1 MPPEID
7 FPHADQVYR
16 IRRDAYDITGTY
28 LSKEIVHGITSL
40 DAQRGTPEVLAQV
53 TRGQWAIESV
63 HWLLKSP
70 AREDR
75 HRLRRR
81 DWAPGHGV
89 PEEHRGQPAAYRRGH
104 RDPPDPPGHL
114 P

>member
-1 MPPEID
+1 M
-7 FPHADQVYR
+7 YR

-40 DAQRGTPEVLAQV
+40 DARRGTPEVLAQV
-53 TRGQWAIESV
+53 TRGQWGIESV
-63 HWLLKSP
+63 HWLRDT
-70 AREDR
+70 AWGEDQNTGY
-75 HRLRRR
+75 
-81 DWAPGHGV
+81 AGNGPQV
-89 PEEHRGQPAAYRRGH
+89 MAIPEEYRGQPAASRRGH